1 MAEKSVIEKKYE
13 KRRPEDDAISPDT
26 TLEELVL
33 GPGRLAVGGAR
44 ALLARRA
51 AQGIPTASAR
61 ATGAALEGGAGG
73 GAGASRLP
81 SWLQEPGRFGPTTL
95 RPSLNRPAQA
105 GYSYRSPVQ
114 TNANSLIPHPLEDVI
129 ASQRA
134 DIGRMVRGVTTPAA
148 SERGQ
153 AMQRAAGLRGLSRTG
168 TRVGIGALAVEEG
181 NRLREKNEKMSAA
194 DKRKLAAA
202 KADME
207 AAESR
212 DYPEMDTSGAN
223 PDAVRGEQY
232 GRGAPDGM
240 KRGGRVKKMVSG
252 GMTSKA
258 SGASKRADGIA
269 QRGKTK
275 GRMC

>member
-1 MAEKSVIEKKYE
+1 
-13 KRRPEDDAISPDT
+13 
-26 TLEELVL
+26 
-33 GPGRLAVGGAR
+33 
-44 ALLARRA
+44 
-51 AQGIPTASAR
+51 
-61 ATGAALEGGAGG
+61 
-73 GAGASRLP
+73 
-81 SWLQEPGRFGPTTL
+81 
-95 RPSLNRPAQA
+95 
-105 GYSYRSPVQ
+105 
-114 TNANSLIPHPLEDVI
+114 
-129 ASQRA
+129 
-134 DIGRMVRGVTTPAA
+134 
-148 SERGQ
+148 
-153 AMQRAAGLRGLSRTG
+153 MQRAAGLRALSRTG
-168 TRVGIGALAVEEG
+168 GRAAILGGSAAAG
-181 NRLREKNEKMSAA
+181 NALREENEKMSNA
-194 DKRKLAAA
+194 DKKKLAAA

-240 KRGGRVKKMVSG
+240 KRGGRVKKMASG

>member
-1 MAEKSVIEKKYE
+1 MATN
-13 KRRPEDDAISPDT
+13 RRDLTDRERLRD
-26 TLEELVL
+26 LE
-33 GPGRLAVGGAR
+33 G
-44 ALLARRA
+44 
-51 AQGIPTASAR
+51 
-61 ATGAALEGGAGG
+61 GGAGG
-73 GAGASRLP
+73 GGGGFRLP
-81 SWLQEPGRFGPTTL
+81 SFLQEPGRFGPTTL
-95 RPSLNRPAQA
+95 RPGLNQPARE
-105 GYSYRSPVQ
+105 GYTYRSPAQ
-114 TNANSLIPHPLEDVI
+114 TNANSLLAHPLENVVR
-129 ASQRA
+129 SQRA
-134 DIGRMVRGVTTPAA
+134 DLGRMARGVTTPAA
-148 SERGQ
+148 SERGR
-153 AMQRAAGLRGLSRTG
+153 AAQRAAGLRGLSRTG
-168 TRVGIGALAVEEG
+168 SRAAYLAGMEQLGEAAG
-181 NRLREKNEKMSAA
+181 EYAGEKMSAA

-212 DYPEMDTSGAN
+212 DYPEIDTSGAN

-240 KRGGRVKKMVSG
+240 KRGGRVKKMASG

>member
-1 MAEKSVIEKKYE
+1 MARFDY
-13 KRRPEDDAISPDT
+13 KR
-26 TLEELVL
+26 
-33 GPGRLAVGGAR
+33 PGDE
-44 ALLARRA
+44 
-51 AQGIPTASAR
+51 QT
-61 ATGAALEGGAGG
+61 LEGGGSGG
-73 GAGASRLP
+73 G
-81 SWLQEPGRFGPTTL
+81 FGPRTTL
-95 RPSLNRPAQA
+95 VPKLNKPAKE
-105 GYSYRSPVQ
+105 GYPYRSPNQ
-114 TNANSLIPHPLEDVI
+114 TSGESVFPHPLEDVI

-134 DIGRMVRGVTTPAA
+134 DLGRMGRGLNAEGRT
-148 SERGQ
+148 ERGRL
-153 AMQRAAGLRGLSRTG
+153 MQQEAGGRALTRTGSRAGLA
-168 TRVGIGALAVEEG
+168 ALVIEAG
-181 NRLREKNEKMSAA
+181 NEARKNMSNA

-207 AAESR
+207 AAESQG
-212 DYPEMDTSGAN
+212 DQDVDTSGAN

-240 KRGGRVKKMVSG
+240 KRGGRVKKMASG

>member
-1 MAEKSVIEKKYE
+1 MATN
-13 KRRPEDDAISPDT
+13 RRDLTDRERLRD
-26 TLEELVL
+26 LE
-33 GPGRLAVGGAR
+33 G
-44 ALLARRA
+44 
-51 AQGIPTASAR
+51 
-61 ATGAALEGGAGG
+61 GGAGG
-73 GAGASRLP
+73 GGGGFRLP
-81 SWLQEPGRFGPTTL
+81 SWMQEPGRFGPTTI
-95 RPSLNRPAQA
+95 RPSLNRPAQE
-105 GYSYRSPVQ
+105 GYAYRSPAQ
-114 TNANSLIPHPLEDVI
+114 TNANSLLPHLREDVI

-134 DIGRMVRGVTTPAA
+134 DLGRMGRGVTTPAA
-148 SERGQ
+148 SERGRE
-153 AMQRAAGLRGLSRTG
+153 AQRAAGLRALSRTG
-168 TRVGIGALAVEEG
+168 GRAAAIAAAGKGGYDLGEYV
-181 NRLREKNEKMSAA
+181 NEKMSNA

-207 AAESR
+207 AAESQG
-212 DYPEMDTSGAN
+212 DQEVDTSGAN

-240 KRGGRVKKMVSG
+240 KRGGRVKKMASG

>member
-1 MAEKSVIEKKYE
+1 MARFDY
-13 KRRPEDDAISPDT
+13 KR
-26 TLEELVL
+26 
-33 GPGRLAVGGAR
+33 PGDE
-44 ALLARRA
+44 
-51 AQGIPTASAR
+51 QT
-61 ATGAALEGGAGG
+61 LEGGGSGG
-73 GAGASRLP
+73 G
-81 SWLQEPGRFGPTTL
+81 FGPRTTL
-95 RPSLNRPAQA
+95 VPKLNKPAKE
-105 GYSYRSPVQ
+105 GYPYGSPNQ
-114 TNANSLIPHPLEDVI
+114 TSGESVFPHPLEDVI

-134 DIGRMVRGVTTPAA
+134 DIGRMGRGLNAEGRT
-148 SERGQ
+148 ERGRL
-153 AMQRAAGLRGLSRTG
+153 MQQEAGGRALTRTGSRAGLA
-168 TRVGIGALAVEEG
+168 ALAIEAG
-181 NRLREKNEKMSAA
+181 NEARKNMSNA

-207 AAESR
+207 AAESQG
-212 DYPEMDTSGAN
+212 DQDVDTSGAN

-240 KRGGRVKKMVSG
+240 KRGGRVKKMASG

>member
-1 MAEKSVIEKKYE
+1 MATN
-13 KRRPEDDAISPDT
+13 RRDLTDRERLRD
-26 TLEELVL
+26 LE
-33 GPGRLAVGGAR
+33 G
-44 ALLARRA
+44 
-51 AQGIPTASAR
+51 
-61 ATGAALEGGAGG
+61 GGAGG
-73 GAGASRLP
+73 GGGGFRLP
-81 SWLQEPGRFGPTTL
+81 SFLQEPGRFGPTTL
-95 RPSLNRPAQA
+95 RPALNRPAQP
-105 GYSYRSPVQ
+105 GYDYRSPAQ
-114 TNANSLIPHPLEDVI
+114 TNANSLLPHYREDVI

-134 DIGRMVRGVTTPAA
+134 DIGRMGRGLNPSAA
-148 SERGQ
+148 SDRGRL
-153 AMQRAAGLRGLSRTG
+153 MQQEAGGRALLRSGARA
-168 TRVGIGALAVEEG
+168 GIGALAIEGGNEARKAHEEYA
-181 NRLREKNEKMSAA
+181 NEKMSKA

-207 AAESR
+207 AAASKG
-212 DYPEMDTSGAN
+212 DQEMDTSGAN

-240 KRGGRVKKMVSG
+240 KRGGRVKKMASG

>member
-1 MAEKSVIEKKYE
+1 MGKFDY
-13 KRRPEDDAISPDT
+13 KR
-26 TLEELVL
+26 
-33 GPGRLAVGGAR
+33 PGDE
-44 ALLARRA
+44 
-51 AQGIPTASAR
+51 QT
-61 ATGAALEGGAGG
+61 LEGGGSGG
-73 GAGASRLP
+73 G
-81 SWLQEPGRFGPTTL
+81 FGPRTTL
-95 RPSLNRPAQA
+95 VPRLNKPAKE
-105 GYSYRSPVQ
+105 GYPYRSPNQ
-114 TNANSLIPHPLEDVI
+114 TSGESVFPHPFEHAV

-134 DIGRMVRGVTTPAA
+134 DLGRIGRGLNAEGKTARG
-148 SERGQ
+148 RL
-153 AMQRAAGLRGLSRTG
+153 MQQEAGGRALTRTGSRAGLA
-168 TRVGIGALAVEEG
+168 ALAVEAG
-181 NRLREKNEKMSAA
+181 NEARKSHEESSNAG
-194 DKRKLAAA
+194 KRKLAAA

-240 KRGGRVKKMVSG
+240 KRGGRVKKMASG

-258 SGASKRADGIA
+258 SSASKRADGIA

>member
-1 MAEKSVIEKKYE
+1 MATN
-13 KRRPEDDAISPDT
+13 RRDITDRERYR
-26 TLEELVL
+26 E
-33 GPGRLAVGGAR
+33 
-44 ALLARRA
+44 
-51 AQGIPTASAR
+51 
-61 ATGAALEGGAGG
+61 LEGGGG
-73 GAGASRLP
+73 GG
-81 SWLQEPGRFGPTTL
+81 GFGPRTTL
-95 RPSLNRPAQA
+95 VPRLNREEIE
-105 GYSYRSPVQ
+105 GYTYRSPRQ
-114 TNANSLIPHPLEDVI
+114 TNANSVFPHPLEDAV

-134 DIGRMVRGVTTPAA
+134 DFGRIG
-148 SERGQ
+148 
-153 AMQRAAGLRGLSRTG
+153 RGLSAEGRTERGRLMQQEAGGRALTRTG
-168 TRVGIGALAVEEG
+168 SRAGLAALAIEAG
-181 NRLREKNEKMSAA
+181 NEARKDMSAA

-240 KRGGRVKKMVSG
+240 KRGGRVKKMASG